1 MQQYFNWFE
10 EQVSL
15 TMFVCLWQTAKGIYS
30 KLNNTC
36 VLLLGVHIVAMV
48 THDHNITLYACI
60 IDCIY
65 AVLLITNQYGL
76 CLVTSRPFYINYCL
90 CTCLHTDNTQWW
102 GDDTSSNVLC
112 KCIVWRPSEDVTNLS
127 QHLLWIFAYWCSNVL
142 CLKISLLY

>member
-1 MQQYFNWFE
+1 M
-10 EQVSL
+10 L
-15 TMFVCLWQTAKGIYS
+15 VCLWQTAKGIYS

-36 VLLLGVHIVAMV
+36 VLLLGVHIVAM
-48 THDHNITLYACI
+48 DNITLYACI

-65 AVLLITNQYGL
+65 AVLLITNQCGL

-112 KCIVWRPSEDVTNLS
+112 KCIVWRPSQDVAITCYNIYFEFCILMFCGIIDV
-127 QHLLWIFAYWCSNVL
+127 LIFCV
-142 CLKISLLY
+142 KISLLY